1 MTGQAEDLARPWFER
16 WPELLDWELGRFD
29 DHGLPARIEKDR
41 RAAGQLLIKS
51 EVTFRNEP
59 LAIEIAYP
67 AEYPELPPWIFG
79 PPGLLERH
87 QHRFGGTFCLL
98 PRPLDD
104 WPARDWGA
112 ADLVAERLRAL
123 LADSE
128 AGPERVRDNE
138 APMPEPVSSYFEYTR
153 DACVL
158 LHGEATPP
166 CTQTEGSLRIRRAT
180 PHLFV
185 VEGDGQRRAPHSF
198 LELFPPGPTVDAR
211 WKRLAAAPLAGPGP
225 QELLA
230 WIREQHSQLLMVPAP
245 PPPPKRKRPRQKLPA
260 LELCGF
266 VFPEEGPGVGETRD
280 AWLFLVIDRS
290 NGDET
295 VALLHSEVVSEE
307 ERGRRLSELDGLA
320 DAHVLV
326 VGLGTLGGPV
336 AIELARAGVGK
347 LDLVDY
353 ERHEFGNTTRH
364 PLAVEYVGLPKTHA
378 VMTACR
384 RANPF
389 CEVAVHQ
396 YRLGDP
402 HWNGES
408 TVSRLAAIVAKTDL
422 IVEATGSHQVAQFLG
437 RFAGEAAVPM
447 VSSWMTDGF
456 YGAEV
461 VRIVPGRTGC
471 WNCFATSHRLGE
483 RLRAEAGP
491 PSEVIVQGCSH
502 PTTIGAGFD
511 AAETAAIGTR
521 LAVQTLVPAG
531 GYPDAEWDHA
541 ALSFRRAPDDAE
553 MPRFQAEVLIPRDDC
568 EQCQTFAGARTTP

>member
-1 MTGQAEDLARPWFER
+1 MTGQAADLARPWFKR

-29 DHGLPARIEKDR
+29 DHDLPARIDEDR
-41 RAAGQLLIKS
+41 RVGGQLIIES
-51 EVTFRNEP
+51 EVTFRGEP
-59 LAIEIAYP
+59 LRIEIAYP

-112 ADLVAERLRAL
+112 ADLVAERLTAL

-138 APMPEPVSSYFEYTR
+138 APMPEPVSSYFDYAS

-158 LHGEATPP
+158 LHCAATPP
-166 CTQTEGSLRIRRAT
+166 TVQAEGSLHIRRAT

-185 VEGDGQRRAPHSF
+185 AENDGQHMAPRSF
-198 LELFPPGPTVDAR
+198 LEIFPPGPVLDAR
-211 WKRLAAAPLAGPGP
+211 WKRLPAAPPAGPGP

-230 WIREQHSQLLMVPAP
+230 WIRDQQPHLLMVPAP
-245 PPPPKRKRPRQKLPA
+245 PPPPNRKRRRQKLPT

-280 AWLFLVIDRS
+280 AWLFLIVDRS
-290 NGDET
+290 NGGET
-295 VALLHSEVVSEE
+295 VALLHSEVVSKE
-307 ERGRRLSELDGLA
+307 ERGRRLSELEGL
-320 DAHVLV
+320 DDKHVLV
-326 VGLGTLGGPV
+326 VGLGTVGGPV
-336 AIELARAGVGK
+336 AIELARAGAGR

-364 PLAVEYVGLPKTHA
+364 PLATEYVGLPKTHA
-378 VMTACR
+378 VMSACR

-389 CEVAVHQ
+389 CEVGIHQ
-396 YRLGDP
+396 FRLGDP

-408 TVSRLAAIVAKTDL
+408 NAARLATIAVEADL
-422 IVEATGSHQVAQFLG
+422 IIEATGSHQVAQFLG
-437 RFAGEAAVPM
+437 RLAGEANVPM

-461 VRIVPGRTGC
+461 TRIVPGRTGC
-471 WNCFATSHRLGE
+471 WNCFATGHRLGE
-483 RLRAEAGP
+483 GLRAEAGP

-511 AAETAAIGTR
+511 AAEVAAIATR
-521 LAVQTLVPAG
+521 LAVQTLAPAG
-531 GYPDAEWDHA
+531 GYPDADWDHA

-553 MPRFQAEVLIPRDDC
+553 VPRFQAEALAPRDDC
-568 EQCQTFAGARTTP
+568 EQCQTSAGVPSTR